1 MVRIT
6 CRPCRIKITIDDGSK
21 SNLNQSNLF
30 DALIIT
36 NETAATSSKK
46 KKPNWEHS
54 SFNDI
59 SINTHANDNKNNSS
73 EGNIS
78 FPSNSKHNDICASKS
93 NTKNFEKDE
102 NKKNLSDYDVSDKS
116 LKGQHIIL
124 HFITPKNARKLHS
137 LLHFIL
143 LKTKVGFVKHVVVN
157 MIYVMNTLDQSL
169 CFMIG
174 CWKVTKSREDI

>member
-1 MVRIT
+1 MGRLT
-6 CRPCRIKITIDDGSK
+6 CRPCRIKITIDNSSK

-30 DALIIT
+30 DDLIIT
-36 NETAATSSKK
+36 NETAATSSNKK
-46 KKPNWEHS
+46 KTNWEHS

-78 FPSNSKHNDICASKS
+78 FPSNSNHNNICASKA
-93 NTKNFEKDE
+93 NAKNFEKDE
-102 NKKNLSDYDVSDKS
+102 NKKNLSDYVSDKS
-116 LKGQHIIL
+116 LKGQHIL
-124 HFITPKNARKLHS
+124 HFITRKNARKLHS

-143 LKTKVGFVKHVVVN
+143 LKTKVGFVKYVVVN

-169 CFMIG
+169 CFMVG
-174 CWKVTKSREDI
+174 CWKVTKNLEDI